1 VVVIAGQSHIVAA
14 YIVAASFEVVGVAWV
29 VADVYFDRRHARH
42 IVAERSRLPRPPGRG
57 RWIYGGLT
65 SQRRGPRSASSYRE
79 SKERRK
85 QEYAEVQHGARK
97 AALVETEILD
107 MLRGNLVRRLGGPLC
122 LVIGIVL
129 GTVANIANTH

>member
-1 VVVIAGQSHIVAA
+1 M
-14 YIVAASFEVVGVAWV
+14 AWV
-29 VADVYFDRRHARH
+29 VADVYLDRRRARD
-42 IVAERSRLPRPPGRG
+42 IVAERNRLPRPPGRG
-57 RWIYGGLT
+57 RWIYGRLT
-65 SQRRGPRSASSYRE
+65 SQRRGPHSASSYRE

-97 AALVETEILD
+97 AALVEAEILD

-122 LVIGIVL
+122 LVVGIVV